1 MKRLKYFVWI
11 VCIIFFTQLSCTDN
25 YESLPVDRFTDEF
38 VFSTTDST
46 GKQARQFLNMIY
58 EQLPNRHNGVGGDYL
73 EAATDNA
80 LSIALDD
87 EPDVYKLLLGRY
99 TASNRIGANIVPQSA
114 RQTS

>member
-58 EQLPNRHNGVGGDYL
+58 EQLPDRHNGAIEPVDKKNF
-73 EAATDNA
+73 AATLATAASDKGI
-80 LSIALDD
+80 LEDD
-87 EPDVYKLLLGRY
+87 S
-99 TASNRIGANIVPQSA
+99 TH
-114 RQTS
+114 